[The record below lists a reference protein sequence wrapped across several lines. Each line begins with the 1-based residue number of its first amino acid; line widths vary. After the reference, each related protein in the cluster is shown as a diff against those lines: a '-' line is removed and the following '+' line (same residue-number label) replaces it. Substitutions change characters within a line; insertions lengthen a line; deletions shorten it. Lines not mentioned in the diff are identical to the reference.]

1 MMIWEIVRRIV
12 DLSTLLLLIMIISI
26 ILKND
31 KGQEEIGN
39 FGLKLDQY
47 KAESLRVMGNNID
60 YMDTRVNKLAEIQDS
75 YQVGTDRRLSVLE
88 ERIKMFQ
95 IDKMNNNKV
104 IQTNINNNLSSN
116 VQQ

>member
-1 MMIWEIVRRIV
+1 MIWEIVRRVV

-31 KGQEEIGN
+31 KGQEDIGN

-47 KAESLRVMGNNID
+47 RIESLRVMSNNVD
-60 YMDTRVNKLAEIQDS
+60 YADTRINKLAEIQDS
-75 YQVGTDRRLSVLE
+75 YQVGTDRRLGILE

-95 IDKMNNNKV
+95 LDKMNNQK
-104 IQTNINNNLSSN
+104 IINNNTNTNLNNN
-116 VQQ
+116 VQK